1 MERLKY
7 FHWMKKK
14 SKYGKAMER
23 LWKDYGNIMK
33 FLEQKNKTGKY
44 GNIISRLFPY
54 YFQISWISQI
64 GKENFKVFYLSST
77 RSWEFWS

>member
-1 MERLKY
+1 
-7 FHWMKKK
+7 MKKK

-54 YFQISWISQI
+54 YFQIS
-64 GKENFKVFYLSST
+64 
-77 RSWEFWS
+77 